1 MMSVRGDDG
10 VWRAT
15 HDLRLK
21 PEADE
26 LEDNIQHGVLDEPK
40 RG

>member
-1 MMSVRGDDG
+1 L
-10 VWRAT
+10 RAT

-21 PEADE
+21 SKADE
-26 LEDNIQHGVLDEPK
+26 LEENIQHGVLDEPK